1 MSHRLLVAVGLAISI
16 AALAAGCQA
25 STAAP
30 TAADAK
36 QFLDEVDATFT
47 RLSLEA
53 NRAGWVGQNFIT
65 EDTEAIDAR
74 ATQAIADAAARFAKE
89 AVRFDPV
96 EVPADQRRQLN
107 LLKVSLVHG
116 DAVRS
121 QRVRGADDARV
132 VDARRV
138 RQGQVVS
145 GCRPSPRPA

>member
-1 MSHRLLVAVGLAISI
+1 MSVPGGHRESSPSCRRRPCDSI

-65 EDTEAIDAR
+65 EDTEAIDSR
-74 ATQAIADAAARFAKE
+74 ATQALSDASARFAKH

-96 EVPADQRRQLN
+96 ELSADLRRQLD
-107 LLKVSLVHG
+107 LLKVSLVIATPS
-116 DAVRS
+116 DPKNPRS
-121 QRVRGADDARV
+121 
-132 VDARRV
+132 
-138 RQGQVVS
+138 
-145 GCRPSPRPA
+145 